1 MLEADNKRL
10 HLLLTKMAEDQR
22 KMAEDQRDM
31 ASRLKHQEETGVDLD
46 TMVVEFNKYEDRHQ
60 KELATTNAKVRQQ
73 EDGLEAISTR
83 QDKQGDVI
91 THLSVECENINSYV
105 RNLQDTLEARHAN
118 LKEMEAKMAAMAR
131 SSAVPSASTGPPP
144 PVHDSTQAFHLAG
157 IHKLR
162 TQPGQDPVEV
172 IRAVL
177 FDINMI
183 FYMTRIQLADLKA
196 GDDRL
201 AARSAIIHMTS
212 NYNKNIAVIRIK
224 SHLARCQIQGVAVED
239 CFPLARMEDVR
250 LLRYYGGKLRHE
262 GLAAKSRVINRL
274 GRPVLQVSG
283 DARGK
288 YKDLLVPPTFTH
300 AVMEAEILKREG
312 QPKGAPAASAERRPR
327 PPQTREARR
336 TASPPLVDLTSDL
349 PEERRASKPPSRKE
363 DRQRP
368 RGQERDG
375 GRTTKDRQDRREDE
389 RDRREDRWDGQED
402 ERTASRGRASPPRGY
417 SRGLTNGGERQRPH
431 TTWSSPSKQQWTRP
445 VPPEHGGP
453 RPTTAMGKPNYYNNN
468 YNNTRNAA
476 YYRN

>member
-10 HLLLTKMAEDQR
+10 HLLLT

-46 TMVVEFNKYEDRHQ
+46 TLVVEFSKYEDRHQ
-60 KELATTNAKVRQQ
+60 KELAMINAKVRQQ
-73 EDGLEAISTR
+73 EDGLEAISTK
-83 QDKQGDVI
+83 QDDVI

-118 LKEMEAKMAAMAR
+118 LKELEAKMAAMAS
-131 SSAVPSASTGPPP
+131 SSAFPSASTGPPP

-224 SHLARCQIQGVAVED
+224 SHLARCHIQGVAVED

-262 GLAAKSRVINRL
+262 GKAAKSRVINRL

-288 YKDLLVPPTFTH
+288 YRDLLVPPTFTH

-312 QPKGAPAASAERRPR
+312 HPKGVAAASAERRPR
-327 PPQTREARR
+327 PPQTREAQR

-349 PEERRASKPPSRKE
+349 PEERGASKPPPQKE

-375 GRTTKDRQDRREDE
+375 GRTTEDR
-389 RDRREDRWDGQED
+389 RDRREDKMDGQED
-402 ERTASRGRASPPRGY
+402 RRDGQEDKRTASRGRASPPRGY

-445 VPPEHGGP
+445 VPPEHGGS
-453 RPTTAMGKPNYYNNN
+453 RPSTAMGKPNYYNN